1 MAMPHYQRTLKQ
13 PARFSGVGLHSGET
27 VNLTIKPA
35 PPNFGI
41 NFKRVDLPAQPM
53 IRAHFNRVV
62 DTSLATVIGEEADGC
77 IVSTIEHVMS
87 CLAGLAIDN
96 VIIEI
101 DGHET
106 PIMDGSATLFTRK
119 IRDAGIVN
127 QDAPRM
133 YFVIKEPIILEENG
147 KSVKLYPSDKF
158 TITYTIDF
166 EHLAIGTQTMTL
178 DVTEKTFEEEIARAR
193 TFGFLH
199 ELEYMKFYGLAKG
212 GSLDNAVVIDESG
225 VMNDGGLRFADEFV
239 RHKILDCIGDFSL
252 LGMPII
258 GHVVLHKSGHLF
270 NHEFLKEFFRRK
282 SAWETMTMA
291 AFDKARPGLAAVHGI
306 SG

>member
-1 MAMPHYQRTLKQ
+1 MAYKQRTLKK
-13 PARFSGVGLHSGET
+13 PVNFTGVGVHSGET
-27 VNLTIKPA
+27 VNLTINPA
-35 PPNFGI
+35 PPNYGI

-53 IRAHFNRVV
+53 IKAHFNRVV
-62 DTSLATVIGEEADGC
+62 DTSLATVIGEDAEGC

-87 CLAGLAIDN
+87 CLAGLSIDN

-106 PIMDGSATLFTRK
+106 PIMDGSAALFTRK
-119 IRDAGIVN
+119 IKEAGIID

-133 YFVIKEPIILEENG
+133 YFVIREPIILEKDG
-147 KSVKLYPSDKF
+147 KSVKLYPADKF
-158 TITYTIDF
+158 KITYTIDF
-166 EHLAIGTQTMTL
+166 DHPAIGTQTL
-178 DVTEKTFEEEIARAR
+178 SINLTEKTFEEDICSAR

-212 GSLDNAVVIDESG
+212 GSLENAVVIDENG
-225 VMNDGGLRFADEFV
+225 IINDGGLRFADEFV

-258 GHVVLHKSGHLF
+258 GHAILYKSGHLF
-270 NHEFLKEFFRRK
+270 NHEFLKEFFKQK
-282 SAWETMTMA
+282 SAWETMTLE
-291 AFDKARPGLAAVHGI
+291 AFETTNQINPDSSALL
-306 SG
+306 S